1 MSEEILGA
9 IDWHCISFL
18 RFYVGDFPSS
28 CLKFSVA
35 CVLSKKSYGKHWAMA
50 TAIVVTGSPM
60 SYREGTIKSL
70 FLAQEVQESKC
81 DTKF

>member
-1 MSEEILGA
+1 MSEEILDA
-9 IDWHCISFL
+9 IDCHCILFL
-18 RFYVGDFPSS
+18 RFYFGDFPSS

-35 CVLSKKSYGKHWAMA
+35 CVLSKRNYGKHWATT

-60 SYREGTIKSL
+60 SYSEDTIKSL
-70 FLAQEVQESKC
+70 FLAHEVKESKC